1 MPELSLVVITCD
13 AGAQLAA
20 CLDSVR
26 FAAETLVVDSGSRD
40 DTVEIARAR
49 GARVIEQ
56 PWLGFGPQRRHA
68 VAHAAHDWVLCLDAD
83 EMPRRSS
90 RSPSA
95 GPCVSRVMPRSRWR
109 GATAF
114 GRWLRH
120 GEGYP
125 DWTIRLF
132 DRRHA
137 RWTDDVVH
145 EHVVADGLV
154 GRLDGDLLHAS
165 AESLDAYLAKQN
177 RYSTLQAEA
186 MHARGE
192 LLLGSADRLAARPLR
207 AILSG
212 ARRFSR
218 RRGRSGPYR
227 YRLFH
232 QLLQVRQAAGAR
244 AAGGPSMTTLVTG
257 AAGFIGMHLALRL
270 ARDGADVVGVD
281 NFDPYYDVALKR
293 ARADQ
298 LARAGVRCVE
308 LDLAD
313 HAATAA
319 LFRDGRYAHVAHL
332 AAQPGVRYSL
342 QNPAAY
348 IRNNIGCVRRG
359 H

>member
-1 MPELSLVVITCD
+1 MITRD

-20 CLDSVR
+20 CLDSVP
-26 FAAETLVVDSGSRD
+26 FAAETLVVDSGSQD

-83 EMPRRSS
+83 EMLSPDLAIAIGAALREPSHPAFEIARRN
-90 RSPSA
+90 RF
-95 GPCVSRVMPRSRWR
+95 
-109 GATAF
+109 F

-145 EHVVADGLV
+145 EHVVADGPV
-154 GRLDGDLLHAS
+154 GRLEGDLLHAS

-192 LLLGSADRLAARPLR
+192 HFSWVRLIGSPLVRFVRFYLLRAGFLDGSAGLVHIAIGCFTSFCKYAKLR
-207 AILSG
+207 ALERP
-212 ARRFSR
+212 AD
-218 RRGRSGPYR
+218 
-227 YRLFH
+227 
-232 QLLQVRQAAGAR
+232 
-244 AAGGPSMTTLVTG
+244 
-257 AAGFIGMHLALRL
+257 LR
-270 ARDGADVVGVD
+270 
-281 NFDPYYDVALKR
+281 
-293 ARADQ
+293 
-298 LARAGVRCVE
+298 
-308 LDLAD
+308 
-313 HAATAA
+313 
-319 LFRDGRYAHVAHL
+319 
-332 AAQPGVRYSL
+332 
-342 QNPAAY
+342 
-348 IRNNIGCVRRG
+348 
-359 H
+359 